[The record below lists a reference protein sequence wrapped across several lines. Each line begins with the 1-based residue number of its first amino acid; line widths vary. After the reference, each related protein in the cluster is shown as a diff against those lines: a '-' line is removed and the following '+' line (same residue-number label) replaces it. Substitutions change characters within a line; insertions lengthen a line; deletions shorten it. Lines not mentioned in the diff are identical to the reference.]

1 MDQPTKIEMLL
12 DRIALALEKLVEQ
25 TSRSRGETL
34 LIPPPVSNPSPNS
47 FYPVNNNVT
56 HLDSSPT
63 PAANTIPINTEPA
76 PVSFLEAFLNSK
88 GIRIK
93 TLPQEDPSD
102 QVIDSLSLFLGERYH
117 ALSSLLSKIKRG
129 MQNGSPITENLA
141 GRPQEDMSS
150 VCQFCTRLHEVAF
163 LESYHYLRSPI
174 YIIKAKT
181 TTLPKA
187 QRFFG
192 GQWLERFILQKIK
205 GVYSQISSE
214 ITGQLAFDYLVNP
227 QIILPNGDDFEL
239 DILARIGDSIYWTE
253 AKSGDYQQHVAKYS
267 RFARL
272 LGLDFEHS
280 FMVLTDVPKER
291 CDALSSLFS
300 MTVSNANTFESQLLS
315 VVRKDTAR
323 IASTESSV

>member
-1 MDQPTKIEMLL
+1 
-12 DRIALALEKLVEQ
+12 
-25 TSRSRGETL
+25 S
-34 LIPPPVSNPSPNS
+34 
-47 FYPVNNNVT
+47 
-56 HLDSSPT
+56 
-63 PAANTIPINTEPA
+63 PINPESA

-272 LGLDFEHS
+272 LGLDDEHS

-291 CDALSSLFS
+291 CDALSALFS